1 MDTEKLGQETGTPS
15 ILKIFSPASLDKIFL
30 PTFGL
35 TLRIVVFACLVL
47 LSFGSSSAQELPP
60 DGEVLV
66 ILQERLDEGR
76 AIGFVVGLYE
86 SGKLPRIVT
95 AGEPGEGARPFSDR
109 SVFEIGSITKVLTAS
124 LLMEMAERGEV
135 SLTDPVSDYLPE
147 RVHMPSHAGRK
158 VTFLDLAT
166 HRAGLPV
173 LPDNLE
179 PADRAN
185 PYVDYTIEKLYE
197 FLSEFKI
204 EKEIGAE
211 FEYSNV
217 GFGLLGHVLTLVA
230 DKKYEDLLRQRI
242 LDPLGM
248 INTGIHLEGEARNWL
263 VKGHDKYGNEV
274 TPIDI
279 PPSLI
284 GAGGF
289 RSDVRDMLQFLAV
302 NIEEPDPDLK
312 KILHTMH
319 EPQGEVFPGQMSVG
333 IGWLI
338 RDAGESRIVW
348 HNGYTGYFHSFI
360 GFDPDRKVGVVILA
374 NSDHDPDDIG
384 FHLLNPEL
392 PLVEAPVE
400 RTAITVP
407 EEILAQYVGEY
418 ELGPGF
424 SIVITMENEKLFLQ
438 ATGQPRVPIFPES
451 NTSFFLEAVDA
462 QVTFTRDDG
471 ENVTGLIL
479 YQGGMELPAPKIR

>member
-1 MDTEKLGQETGTPS
+1 MDIEKLRKDTGTPA
-15 ILKIFSPASLDKIFL
+15 IIAIFSSASFDKIFCSTVVL
-30 PTFGL
+30 P
-35 TLRIVVFACLVL
+35 LRIILFACLIFIPYAFL
-47 LSFGSSSAQELPP
+47 PAQELPS
-60 DGEVLV
+60 DNDVLE

-76 AIGFVVGLYE
+76 AVGFVVGLYE
-86 SGKLPRIVT
+86 AGRSPRIVI
-95 AGEPGEGARPFSDR
+95 AGESGEGARPFSER
-109 SVFEIGSITKVLTAS
+109 SVFEIGSITKVLTAT

-135 SLTDPVSDYLPE
+135 NLTDPVSKYLPE
-147 RVHMPSHAGRK
+147 EVHMPSPNGREI
-158 VTFLDLAT
+158 TFLDLAT

-204 EKEIGAE
+204 EKEIGTE

-230 DKKYEDLLRQRI
+230 DKKYEDLLRERI

-248 INTGIHLEGEARNWL
+248 SKTRAHLEGEAREWV
-263 VKGHDKYGNEV
+263 VKGHDKNGNEV

-284 GAGGF
+284 GAGGL

-302 NIEEPDPDLK
+302 NIEEPDTGLK
-312 KILHTMH
+312 KILHTIH
-319 EPQGEVFPGQMSVG
+319 EPQSEVIPGQMSVG

-338 RDAGESRIVW
+338 RHAGESRIIW

-360 GFDPDRKVGVVILA
+360 GFDPDRQVGVVILA

-384 FHLLNPEL
+384 FHLLNPDL
-392 PLVEAPVE
+392 PLVEAPDE
-400 RTAITVP
+400 RIAINVP
-407 EEILAQYVGEY
+407 EEILTEYVGEY

-424 SIVITMENEKLFLQ
+424 SIVITMENEELFLQ

-451 NTSFFLEAVDA
+451 DTSFFLEAVDA

>member
-1 MDTEKLGQETGTPS
+1 MDTDR
-15 ILKIFSPASLDKIFL
+15 IFR
-30 PTFGL
+30 PTFGV
-35 TLRIVVFACLVL
+35 TLCIVVFSCFIFLTNASLV
-47 LSFGSSSAQELPP
+47 AQELPSN
-60 DGEVLV
+60 DDVLE
-66 ILQERLDEGR
+66 ILHERLDEGR
-76 AIGFVVGLYE
+76 AVGFVVGLYE
-86 SGKLPRIVT
+86 SGKSPRFVT

-109 SVFEIGSITKVLTAS
+109 SVFEIASITKVLTAK

-135 SLTDPVSDYLPE
+135 YLTDPVSKYLPE
-147 RVHMPSHAGRK
+147 EVHMPSPDGREI
-158 VTFLDLAT
+158 TFLDLVT
-166 HRAGLPV
+166 HRAGFPV
-173 LPDNLE
+173 LPGNLE

-197 FLSEFKI
+197 FLSEFNIK
-204 EKEIGAE
+204 KEIGTE

-230 DKKYEDLLRQRI
+230 DKEFEDLLRERI

-248 INTGIHLEGEARNWL
+248 TNTGIKPEGEAREWI
-263 VKGHDKYGNEV
+263 VKGHDADGVEV

-302 NIEEPDPDLK
+302 NIEEPDSELR

-319 EPQGEVFPGQMSVG
+319 EPQGEVVPGQMSVG

-338 RDAGESRIVW
+338 RYAGDSRIIW
-348 HNGYTGYFHSFI
+348 HNGATGYFHSFI

-374 NSDHDPDDIG
+374 NSAHNPDDIG

-392 PLVEAPVE
+392 PLVEASDE
-400 RTAITVP
+400 RIAITVP

-418 ELGPGF
+418 EIGPGF
-424 SIVITMENEKLFLQ
+424 SIVITMEDEELFLQ

-451 NTSFFLEAVDA
+451 NTSFFLKDVDA

-479 YQGGMELPAPKIR
+479 YQGGMELPASKIR